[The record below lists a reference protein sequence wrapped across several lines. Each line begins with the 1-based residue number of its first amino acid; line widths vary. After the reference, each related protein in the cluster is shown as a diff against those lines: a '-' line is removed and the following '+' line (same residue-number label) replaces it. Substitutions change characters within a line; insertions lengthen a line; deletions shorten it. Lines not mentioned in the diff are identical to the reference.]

1 MRELPAILSCLV
13 LTAACA
19 APAEPPPP
27 GPSASFPAGELVDLS
42 HTYDAETIYWPN
54 AERFEL
60 RKDAGGTTDAGYYYA
75 ANSFFTAEHGGTHID
90 APVHFAEAH
99 QTTDEIP
106 LERLIAPA
114 VVVDVTAASE
124 RDADY
129 LITVDDITGFE
140 ARHGAIAPGTILL
153 FRTGF
158 STRWPDAERY
168 LGTAERGEAATA
180 DLHFPGVS
188 PEAAGWIVANRQ
200 VAAVGID
207 TASIDY
213 GQSTLFETH
222 RTLFA
227 ENIPAFE
234 NLAQLD
240 RLPETGAYLIALP
253 MKIGGGSG
261 GPLRAV
267 AVLPPAR

>member
-1 MRELPAILSCLV
+1 MRLLPAIPFLLV
-13 LTAACA
+13 LTACA
-19 APAEPPPP
+19 APAEPPAP
-27 GPSASFPAGELVDLS
+27 GPAPSFPGGELVDLS

-54 AERFEL
+54 AEHFEL
-60 RKDAGGTTDAGYYYA
+60 RKDADGTTDAGYYYA

-99 QTTDEIP
+99 QTTDQIP
-106 LERLIAPA
+106 LERLIGPVA
-114 VVVDVTAASE
+114 VVDVTAAAAQ
-124 RDADY
+124 DVDY
-129 LITVDDITGFE
+129 LVTVDDITGFE
-140 ARHGAIAPGTILL
+140 AWHGEIAPGTILL

-158 STRWPDAERY
+158 SSRWPDAERY
-168 LGTAERGEAATA
+168 LGTAERGEEAIA
-180 DLHFPGVS
+180 DLHFPGIS
-188 PEAAGWIVANRQ
+188 PEAARWIVANRQ

-207 TASIDY
+207 TASIDF

-222 RTLFA
+222 QTLFA

-234 NLAQLD
+234 NLARLD

-267 AVLPPAR
+267 AVVPPAR